1 MLFSKIYKLNVVCI
15 PAYNEEA
22 KIKDMVKKS
31 LPHVDKV
38 IVCDD
43 GSTDNTAALAKK
55 AGAIVISHETNLG
68 YGAAI
73 SALFDYCR
81 KNNAEIMVTLDGDG
95 QHNPDQVP
103 DLINVI
109 LKHNVDVVIGSRSLK
124 DDNDLPSYRKT
135 GIKIITATIN
145 SATNLKVTDSQS
157 GFRAYSKAAIDLI
170 HPSESGM
177 SVSTEI
183 LLNVSNNGLSI
194 AEVPITVSYQGDTS
208 TEHPVKHGSHVIAST
223 LKYVSIKHPM
233 YFYGLPGIIIFISG
247 LIMGVSFLD
256 GYLDPNEPT
265 VLYGLMLGSI
275 ISILLGSLMI
285 ITSILL
291 FSMAN
296 LIRGTR

>member
-1 MLFSKIYKLNVVCI
+1 MNIACI
-15 PAYNEEA
+15 PAYNEEL
-22 KIKDMVKKS
+22 KIKDVIKRA
-31 LPHVDKV
+31 LPYVDKV

-43 GSTDNTAALAKK
+43 GSTDKTAVLAEK
-55 AGAIVISHETNLG
+55 AGATVISHEKNLG
-68 YGAAI
+68 YGSAI
-73 SALFDYCR
+73 STLFDYCR

-103 DLINVI
+103 DLINVM
-109 LKHNVDVVIGSRSLK
+109 LKHNVDVVIGSRSLS
-124 DDNDLPSYRKT
+124 DDKDLPSYRRT
-135 GIKIITATIN
+135 GIKIITSTIN

-157 GFRAYSKAAIDLI
+157 GFRAYSRTAIDLI

-183 LLNVSNNGLSI
+183 LLKISNNGLSM
-194 AEVPITVSYQGDTS
+194 AEVPITVSYTGNTS
-208 TEHPVKHGSHVIAST
+208 TEHPVTHGSHVIGTT

-233 YFYGLPGIIIFISG
+233 YFYGIPGIILFISG
-247 LIMGVSFLD
+247 LIMGISFLD
-256 GYLDPNEPT
+256 GYLDPVEPK
-265 VLYGLMLGSI
+265 VLYGLILGSI
-275 ISILLGSLMI
+275 VSILLGSMLI

>member
-1 MLFSKIYKLNVVCI
+1 MKLVCI
-15 PAYNEEA
+15 PAYNEER
-22 KIKDMVKKS
+22 KIKEVVKKA

-43 GSTDNTAALAKK
+43 GSTDKTAVLAEK
-55 AGAIVISHETNLG
+55 AGATVISHEKNLG

-73 SALFDYCR
+73 STLFDYCR

-95 QHNPDQVP
+95 QHNPDQIP

-109 LKHNVDVVIGSRSLK
+109 LKHNVDVVIGSRSLS
-124 DDNDLPSYRKT
+124 DDKDLPSYRRA
-135 GIKIITATIN
+135 GIKIITSTIN

-157 GFRAYSKAAIDLI
+157 GFRAYSKTAIDLI
-170 HPSESGM
+170 HITESGM
-177 SVSTEI
+177 AASTEI
-183 LLNVSNNGLSI
+183 LVKISNNGLSM
-194 AEVPITVSYQGDTS
+194 AEVPITVSYSGDTS
-208 TEHPVKHGSHVIAST
+208 TEHPLSHGTHVIGST

-233 YFYGLPGIIIFISG
+233 YFYGLPGGLLFIFG

-256 GYLDPNEPT
+256 GYLDPHSPK

-275 ISILLGSLMI
+275 ISILLGSMMI

>member
-1 MLFSKIYKLNVVCI
+1 MNLVCI

-22 KIKDMVKKS
+22 KIKDVVKKS
-31 LPHVDKV
+31 LPYVDKV

-55 AGAIVISHETNLG
+55 AGAIVISHATNLG

-73 SALFDYCR
+73 STLFDYCR

-103 DLINVI
+103 GLINII
-109 LKHNVDVVIGSRSLK
+109 LKHNVDVVIGSRSLR
-124 DDNDLPSYRKT
+124 DDKDLPSYRRA
-135 GIKIITATIN
+135 GIKIITSTIN
-145 SATNLKVTDSQS
+145 SATDLKVTDSQS
-157 GFRAYSKAAIDLI
+157 GFRAYSRTAIDLI

-194 AEVPITVSYQGDTS
+194 AEVPITVSYTGDTS
-208 TEHPVKHGSHVIAST
+208 TEHPVSHGAHVIGTT

-233 YFYGLPGIIIFISG
+233 YFYGIPGILLFISG

-256 GYLDPNEPT
+256 SYLDPVAPK
-265 VLYGLMLGSI
+265 VLYGLILGST
-275 ISILLGSLMI
+275 ISILLGSMMI
-285 ITSILL
+285 ITSVLL
-291 FSMAN
+291 FAMAN

>member
-15 PAYNEEA
+15 PAYNEGV
-22 KIKDMVKKS
+22 KIKEVVKKA
-31 LPHVDKV
+31 LPYVDKV

-73 SALFDYCR
+73 STLFDYCR

-157 GFRAYSKAAIDLI
+157 GFRAYSRTAIDLI

-183 LLNVSNNGLSI
+183 LLKISNNGLSM
-194 AEVPITVSYQGDTS
+194 AEVPITVSYTGNTS
-208 TEHPVKHGSHVIAST
+208 TEHPVTHGSHVIGTT

-233 YFYGLPGIIIFISG
+233 YFYGIPGIILFISG
-247 LIMGVSFLD
+247 LIMGISFLD
-256 GYLDPNEPT
+256 GYLDPVEPQ
-265 VLYGLMLGSI
+265 VLYGLILGSI
-275 ISILLGSLMI
+275 VSILLGSMLI

>member
-1 MLFSKIYKLNVVCI
+1 M
-15 PAYNEEA
+15 
-22 KIKDMVKKS
+22 KKT
-31 LPHVDKV
+31 LRYVDKV

-55 AGAIVISHETNLG
+55 AGAIVISHKTNLG
-68 YGAAI
+68 YGASI
-73 SALFDYCR
+73 STLFDYCR

-95 QHNPDQVP
+95 QHNPDQIL

-109 LKHNVDVVIGSRSLK
+109 SKHNVDVVIGSRSLK
-124 DDNDLPSYRKT
+124 DEKDLPSYRKT
-135 GIKIITATIN
+135 GIKIITAAIN

-157 GFRAYSKAAIDLI
+157 GFRAYSKTAIDLI

-183 LLNVSNNGLSI
+183 LLKISNNGLSI
-194 AEVPITVSYQGDTS
+194 AEVPIAVSYKGNTS
-208 TEHPVKHGSHVIAST
+208 TEHPVSHGAHVIGTT
-223 LKYVSIKHPM
+223 LKYVSIKHPI
-233 YFYGLPGIIIFISG
+233 YFYGLPGVLLFVFG
-247 LIMGVSFLD
+247 LVLGISFLD
-256 GYLDPNEPT
+256 NYLDPHEPK

-275 ISILLGSLMI
+275 ISVLLGSMMS

-296 LIRGTR
+296 LIRGTK

>member
-1 MLFSKIYKLNVVCI
+1 MKLVCI
-15 PAYNEEA
+15 PTYNEER
-22 KIKDMVKKS
+22 KIKEVVKKA

-43 GSTDNTAALAKK
+43 GSTDKTAVLAEK
-55 AGAIVISHETNLG
+55 AGATVISHEKNLG

-73 SALFDYCR
+73 STLFDYCR

-95 QHNPDQVP
+95 QHNPDQIP

-109 LKHNVDVVIGSRSLK
+109 LKHNVDVVIGSRSLS
-124 DDNDLPSYRKT
+124 DDKDLPSYRRT
-135 GIKIITATIN
+135 GIKIITSTIN

-183 LLNVSNNGLSI
+183 LLQISNNGLSL
-194 AEVPITVSYQGDTS
+194 AEVPITVSYSGNTS
-208 TEHPVKHGSHVIAST
+208 TENPVTHGTHVIAST

-233 YFYGLPGIIIFISG
+233 YFYGIPGILLFISG

-256 GYLDPNEPT
+256 GYLDPYAPK
-265 VLYGLMLGSI
+265 VLYGLILGSI
-275 ISILLGSLMI
+275 ISILLGSMLI

-291 FSMAN
+291 FSMSN